1 MAGSF
6 KFSDFI
12 DIDDDLTLLRSNT
25 LSLGIPGDGQT
36 TNGRFISIEGNTD
49 STGEGSSR
57 IFFGEHNSTTTNM
70 DSYGLS
76 IAYRGGADT
85 IPTAS
90 GSTWDGLKQLGNG
103 QWGLIG
109 HDANKYGKLFLHGPR
124 SGISIYSDADIFMQ
138 RTATATGN
146 EVVYPSRDLY
156 FNFSAWDADNHAVNE
171 SMYIRSNG
179 VKLSELP
186 SGITWDAGPA
196 MLEFGRTTNG
206 ISTRR
211 PAVMQL
217 VQDYNGAAAIQM
229 NYRTDFH
236 DKLHIHGT
244 DSLWEQTATDSF
256 MLINR
261 DNNVRHMCVE
271 KNGNLHFGTSITNDS
286 GNDATLHINAGQS
299 STMGS
304 VGINRVP
311 NSDLSLDVQGYT
323 RISSHGGR
331 NFQVIPITG
340 TTSDSVRIDYI
351 LLHIANPADNT
362 KTTDNRLQG
371 KISFIRGGTTS
382 WNRKVTHEINTASA
396 YASTRGSIISY
407 NERGQ
412 LKLCTYNGVRYLA
425 LEINRSSS
433 VYAFQFI
440 GEAYHGTSGTEFL
453 KYVSGT
459 DVSEVDEF
467 WTVARER
474 EGAGTYRPDPVWING
489 FSAIHYGNHRVVFN
503 GQFSDNTTDL
513 NANLAG
519 GTSQQ
524 TIFNTWG
531 RFSHKG
537 DTEAQPASSTEIN
550 NWVYDSSQQVI
561 RCTVNSGTYIGF
573 YSFAKTQN
581 YLHQAR
587 VTSTAADND
596 RMALVIAFTV
606 VDGREYTLSA
616 IRNQEQSGYDKW
628 WIAYNYLRSDGWK
641 VADMSSPVDIGNISN
656 WNNYPNGTTIKVRR
670 NGDSVECWTTK
681 PNETTLLDST
691 RIAINLNDDERLHK
705 FKGAQS
711 YGYACFSQDDTT
723 YRDIVFVDYD
733 VDETESYVFDLTT
746 DRVYTP
752 NSDGSYS
759 LDSNKT
765 LRSEIN
771 ENQILR
777 DRRTGKMWYFEDSVS
792 SNLFQLKDNGNI
804 FTLSDERQKENL
816 QVIQDPITK
825 INKLTGYTFDF
836 KGSGDSSTGLI
847 AQQVE
852 QVFPQIVHE
861 QDGVKTLNYDLL
873 AGLFVETMKTQQ
885 KMIEA
890 QERRIKQLEDK
901 LDI

>member
-6 KFSDFI
+6 KFNDFI
-12 DIDDDLTLLRSNT
+12 DINDDLTLLRSNA
-25 LSLGIPGDGQT
+25 LSLGIPGDGPT
-36 TNGRFISIEGNTD
+36 SNARFISFEGNTD
-49 STGEGSSR
+49 VSGEGSSR
-57 IFFGEHNSTTTNM
+57 IFFSEHNNTTANM

-109 HDANKYGKLFLHGPR
+109 HDANKHGKLFLHGPR
-124 SGISIYSDADIFMQ
+124 SGISIYSDADVFMQ
-138 RTATATGN
+138 RTGTATGD
-146 EVVYPSRDLY
+146 EVVAPSRDLY
-156 FNFSAWDADNHAVNE
+156 FNFSAWDADNSAVNE
-171 SMYIRSNG
+171 SMYIRANG
-179 VKLSELP
+179 IKKSELP
-186 SGITWDAGPA
+186 GGMIWDAGPA

-211 PAVMQL
+211 PPVMQIA
-217 VQDYNGAAAIQM
+217 QDYMGYGAL
-229 NYRTDFH
+229 T
-236 DKLHIHGT
+236 
-244 DSLWEQTATDSF
+244 
-256 MLINR
+256 IN
-261 DNNVRHMCVE
+261 
-271 KNGNLHFGTSITNDS
+271 S
-286 GNDATLHINAGQS
+286 GNDHNTVNIQQGV
-299 STMGS
+299 

-311 NSDLSLDVQGYT
+311 ASNVSLDVSGYT
-323 RISSHGGR
+323 RISVGSR
-331 NFQVIPITG
+331 NFQVIPISG
-340 TTSDSVRIDYI
+340 NTSDGVRVDYI
-351 LLHIANPADNT
+351 LLHIANPADGT
-362 KTTDNRLQG
+362 KTLDNRLQG
-371 KISFIRGGTTS
+371 KISMIRGSSGS
-382 WNRKVTHEINTASA
+382 WNRKISHEINTASA
-396 YASTRGSIISY
+396 YSTTRGSITSY
-407 NERGQ
+407 NEPG
-412 LKLCTYNGVRYLA
+412 KLVTCDYNGVRYLA
-425 LEINRSSS
+425 LEITRSST
-433 VYAFQFI
+433 VYAGMFI
-440 GEAYHGTSGTEFL
+440 GDAYHGTPNTEFL
-453 KYVSGT
+453 KLVSGA
-459 DVSEVDEF
+459 DVSNVLDF
-467 WTVARER
+467 WSVGAER
-474 EGAGTYRPDPVWING
+474 AGNATYRPEAVHVNG
-489 FSAIHYGNHRVVFN
+489 HALHHDGNHKVVFN
-503 GQFSDNTTDL
+503 GQFSDTTTDL

-531 RFSHKG
+531 RFSH
-537 DTEAQPASSTEIN
+537 DTSTESQPANSGETSA
-550 NWVYDSSQQVI
+550 WVYDSSQQVI

-581 YLHQAR
+581 YLHQTR

-596 RMALVIAFTV
+596 RMALVIAFTI

-628 WIAYNYLRSDGWK
+628 WVHYNYLRSDGYK
-641 VADMSSPVDIGNISN
+641 VAELSGPVDLGNISN
-656 WNNYPNGTTIKVRR
+656 WNNYPTGTTIKVRR
-670 NGDSVECWTTK
+670 NGDNIECWTSK

-691 RIAINLNDDERLHK
+691 RIAFTLNDDARLNK

-723 YRDIVFVDYD
+723 YRDIQFVDYD
-733 VDETESYVFDLTT
+733 VDETESYVFDLNQ

-752 NSDGSYS
+752 NADGSYTLDANKS
-759 LDSNKT
+759 LKT
-765 LRSEIN
+765 EVNS
-771 ENQILR
+771 NQILR
-777 DRRTGKMWYFEDSVS
+777 DRRTGKMWYFEDSDS

-804 FTLSDERQKENL
+804 FTLSDERQKDNL

-861 QDGVKTLNYDLL
+861 QDGIKTLDYDLL

-885 KMIEA
+885 KMIQA
-890 QERRIKQLEDK
+890 QEQRIQQLEDK

>member
-6 KFSDFI
+6 KFNDFI
-12 DIDDDLTLLRSNT
+12 DINDDLTLLRSNA
-25 LSLGIPGDGQT
+25 LSLGIPGNGQT
-36 TNGRFISIEGNTD
+36 TNGRFVSIEGNTD
-49 STGEGSSR
+49 SSGEGSSR
-57 IFFGEHNSTTTNM
+57 IFFGEHNSTTDNM

-90 GSTWDGLKQLGNG
+90 GSTWDGLKQLSNG

-138 RTATATGN
+138 RTGTATGD
-146 EVVYPSRDLY
+146 EVVFPSRDLY
-156 FNFSAWDADNHAVNE
+156 FNFSAWDHDDQSVNE

-179 VKLSELP
+179 IKYSELP
-186 SGITWDAGPA
+186 AGLIWDAGPA
-196 MLEFGRTTNG
+196 QLEFGRTTNG
-206 ISTRR
+206 ISTRKR
-211 PAVMQL
+211 PVLQIA
-217 VQDYNGAAAIQM
+217 QDYMGYSALTINSSNQE
-229 NYRTDFH
+229 
-236 DKLHIHGT
+236 GT
-244 DSLWEQTATDSF
+244 
-256 MLINR
+256 
-261 DNNVRHMCVE
+261 VRVQQ
-271 KNGNLHFGTSITNDS
+271 GV
-286 GNDATLHINAGQS
+286 
-299 STMGS
+299 

-311 NSDLSLDVQGYT
+311 NPDVSLDVQGYT
-323 RISSHGGR
+323 RITSHSNR

-340 TTSDSVRIDYI
+340 STSDSVRIDYI
-351 LLHIANPADNT
+351 LLHIANPADGT
-362 KTTDNRLQG
+362 KTADNRLQG
-371 KISFIRGGTTS
+371 KISFIRGSTGA

-396 YASTRGSIISY
+396 YATTRGSIISY
-407 NERGQ
+407 HERGR
-412 LKLCTYNGVRYLA
+412 LVLCTYNGVRYLA
-425 LEINRSSS
+425 LEIQRGST
-433 VYAFQFI
+433 VFQAQFI

-453 KYVSGT
+453 KYVSGA
-459 DVSEVDEF
+459 DVSSVDDF
-467 WTVARER
+467 WTVSRER
-474 EGAGTYRPDPVWING
+474 SGAQTYRPDPVWING
-489 FSAIHYGNHRVVFN
+489 YSAIHYGNHRVVFN

-537 DTEAQPASSTEIN
+537 DTEAQPASTSEIN

-656 WNNYPNGTTIKVRR
+656 WNNYPTGTTIKVRR
-670 NGDSVECWTTK
+670 NGDSIECWTSK

-691 RIAINLNDDERLHK
+691 RIAINLNDDSRLNK
-705 FKGAQS
+705 FKGAQP

-759 LDSNKT
+759 LDSNKSLKT
-765 LRSEIN
+765 EIN

-777 DRRTGKMWYFEDSVS
+777 DRRTGKMWYFEDSES

-804 FTLSDERQKENL
+804 FTLSDERQKDNL

-861 QDGVKTLNYDLL
+861 QDGVKTLDYDLL

-885 KMIEA
+885 KMIQA
-890 QERRIKQLEDK
+890 QEQRIQQLEDK